1 MELGKQ
7 ARTHSLVI
15 VLDIVGFSLL
25 VLGAAMIRFAR
36 EELFAILGG
45 FVLAG
50 GVTVLSATRLVK

>member
-7 ARTHSLVI
+7 ARTNSLII
-15 VLDIVGFSLL
+15 VLDVVGFSLL
-25 VLGAAMIRFAR
+25 ILGAAMVRFAR